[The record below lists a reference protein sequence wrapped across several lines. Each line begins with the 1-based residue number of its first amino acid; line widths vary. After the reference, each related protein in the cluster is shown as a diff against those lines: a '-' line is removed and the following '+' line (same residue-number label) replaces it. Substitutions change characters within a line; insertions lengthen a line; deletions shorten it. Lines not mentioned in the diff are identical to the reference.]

1 MKYFIGTDTGGTF
14 TDTIV
19 MNENGKLS
27 MYKTHTTPH
36 DRSIGIME
44 AMKLAASDLG
54 ISENEFLT
62 QVRYFGHGSTAAT
75 NAFIERK
82 GVRTGLITTEGFGDT
97 LLIQRSMGQW
107 AGLGDQLTHYS
118 IRKLPDPIIPKELIE
133 EVPERI
139 DYKGAVI
146 VSLNEQKAREA
157 VRRLVGRGVEA
168 IAVSFLWSF
177 ANPVHEQL
185 IKKIVKEEA
194 PDVFLSISSETAPVL
209 GEYERTATTAINAY
223 LGPSIASY
231 VTNLEEK
238 LKAKGFKG
246 IFTIMNSN
254 GGVIPADEAREA
266 AVSLLTSGP
275 AGGVLASVRLAEQ
288 MGYQNVITSDMG
300 GTSFD
305 VGLIIDGKPL
315 VSSSSTVESYH
326 VVQPMVK
333 VTAIGAGGG
342 SIAYVENGHLFVGPQ
357 SAGAVPGPVCY
368 DQGGTEPTITDADV
382 VLGIID
388 PDNFLGGKMKLNKEK
403 AEEAIRTKIAEPLG
417 MTVVEAAAGIRTISD
432 NRMADLLRQATIS
445 QGYDPRE
452 FVLFA
457 YGGAG
462 PAHSYSFGAESGVQ
476 KIVVPYTATVHSAYG
491 TGTSDIR
498 RSYYITKRMHTPAM
512 FQKASDHLFFKE
524 FNEVFEQLEETGE
537 KALINDFVTKENVSF
552 SRLVDLRYRG
562 QFNQLS
568 VEISNGKLAEQDID
582 DLIARFEQK
591 YEERYGAGTGYREAG
606 VEITGFRVHGKAP
619 VPKAEISK
627 LKKGSEGK
635 AIARKERNVYFHE
648 ANSFLATSIYNEVD
662 LEPGMSIAGPAIIE
676 HPGTTVV
683 IGPKQQAAID
693 DFLNTVIL
701 PEPIGIMDKQ
711 IQSEGEMVY

>member
-1 MKYFIGTDTGGTF
+1 MKYFVGTDTGGTF

-19 MNENGKLS
+19 MDENGHLR

-36 DRSIGIME
+36 DRSIGIMK
-44 AMKLAASDLG
+44 AVSLAANDLG
-54 ISENEFLT
+54 VSENAFLEN
-62 QVRYFGHGSTAAT
+62 VSYFGHGSTAAT

-97 LLIQRSMGQW
+97 MLIQRTMGQW

-118 IRKLPDPIIPKELIE
+118 IRKLPDPIIPKHLIA

-146 VSLNEQKAREA
+146 VALNEQKARQA
-157 VRRLVGRGVEA
+157 VRSLLGQGVEA
-168 IAVSFLWSF
+168 IAVSLLWSF

-185 IKKIVKEEA
+185 IKRIVQEEA
-194 PDVFLSISSETAPVL
+194 PGIFLSISSETAPVL

-223 LGPSIASY
+223 LGPSIDSY
-231 VTNLEEK
+231 VTTLEDK
-238 LKAKGFKG
+238 LKAKGFNG

-254 GGVIPADEAREA
+254 GGVIPAEEAREA

-275 AGGVLASVRLAEQ
+275 AGGVLASVHLAGKL
-288 MGYQNVITSDMG
+288 GYPNVITSDMG

-305 VGLIIDGKPL
+305 VGLIIDGKPI
-315 VSSSSTVESYH
+315 VSNNSEVESYH
-326 VVQPMVK
+326 IVQPMVK

-388 PDNFLGGKMKLNKEK
+388 PDHFLGGKMKLNKAK
-403 AEEAIRTKIAEPLG
+403 AEDAIRTKIAEPLG

-445 QGYDPRE
+445 QGHDPRD

-462 PAHSYSFGAESGVQ
+462 PAHSYSFGAESGV
-476 KIVVPYTATVHSAYG
+476 KAIIVPYTATVHSAYG
-491 TGTSDIR
+491 IGTSDIH
-498 RSYYITKRMHTPAM
+498 RSYYLSKRMQTPAM
-512 FQKASDHLFFKE
+512 FQVASDHISASE
-524 FNEVFEQLEETGE
+524 FNKVFEQLEEKCE
-537 KALINDFVTKENVSF
+537 KALINDFVTKENVRF
-552 SRLVDLRYRG
+552 SRLVDLRFRG
-562 QFNQLS
+562 QFNQVS
-568 VEISNGKLAEQDID
+568 VEIEGGELTAQHIN
-582 DLIARFEQK
+582 DLIARFEQN
-591 YEERYGAGTGYREAG
+591 YEERYGNGTGYREAG
-606 VEITGFRVHGKAP
+606 IEITGFRVHGKAP
-619 VPKAEISK
+619 VPKATIAKK
-627 LKKGSEGK
+627 LSHSNGK
-635 AIARKERNVYFHE
+635 ATPRTERNVYFHE
-648 ANSFLATSIYNEVD
+648 VNDFMTTYIYNEED
-662 LEPGMSIAGPAIIE
+662 LEAGMEITGPAIIE
-676 HPGTTVV
+676 HPGTTIV
-683 IGPKQQAAID
+683 IGPQQKAMID
-693 DFLNTVIL
+693 EYLNTVIL
-701 PEPIGIMDKQ
+701 PEAILLNDKQ
-711 IQSEGEMVY
+711 IHNEGEMVH

>member
-1 MKYFIGTDTGGTF
+1 MKYFVGTDTGGTF

-19 MNENGKLS
+19 MDENGHLR

-36 DRSIGIME
+36 DRSIGIMK
-44 AMKLAASDLG
+44 AVSLAAQDLG
-54 ISENEFLT
+54 LTEIAFLEN
-62 QVRYFGHGSTAAT
+62 VSYFGHGTTAAT

-82 GVRTGLITTEGFGDT
+82 GVRTGLITTAGFGDT
-97 LLIQRSMGQW
+97 LLIQRTMGQW

-118 IRKLPDPIIPKELIE
+118 IRKLPEPIIPKQLIV

-146 VSLNEQKAREA
+146 VPLDEQEARQA
-157 VRRLVGRGVEA
+157 VRRLLEQGVEA
-168 IAVSFLWSF
+168 IAVSLLWSF

-185 IKKIVKEEA
+185 IKRIVQEEA
-194 PDVFLSISSETAPVL
+194 PGIFLSISSEAAPVL

-238 LKAKGFKG
+238 LKTKGFTG

-254 GGVIPADEAREA
+254 GGVIPAQEARES

-288 MGYQNVITSDMG
+288 LGFPNVITSDMG

-305 VGLIIDGKPL
+305 VGLIIDGKPM
-315 VSSSSTVESYH
+315 VSNNSEVESYH

-342 SIAYVENGHLFVGPQ
+342 SIAYVENGHIFVGPQ

-388 PDNFLGGKMKLNKEK
+388 PDHFLGGKMKLNKAK
-403 AEEAIRTKIAEPLG
+403 AEEAIRMKIAEPLG
-417 MTVVEAAAGIRTISD
+417 MTVVEAAAGIRVISD

-445 QGYDPRE
+445 QGHDPRD

-462 PAHSYSFGAESGVQ
+462 PAHSYSFGAESGV
-476 KIVVPYTATVHSAYG
+476 KAIVIPYTATVHSAYG
-491 TGTSDIR
+491 TGTSDIH
-498 RSYYITKRMHTPAM
+498 RSYYLSKRIQTPAM
-512 FQKASDHLFFKE
+512 FQVASEHISAIE
-524 FNEVFEQLEETGE
+524 FNEVFEQLEETCE
-537 KALINDFVTKENVSF
+537 KALLNDFITKENILF
-552 SRLVDLRYRG
+552 SRLVDLRFRG
-562 QFNQLS
+562 QFNQVS
-568 VEISNGKLAEQDID
+568 IEIEGGELTAQHIN

-591 YEERYGAGTGYREAG
+591 YEERYGNGTGYREAG
-606 VEITGFRVHGKAP
+606 IEITGFRVHGKAP
-619 VPKAEISK
+619 VPKATIAKVTSH
-627 LKKGSEGK
+627 SVGK
-635 AIARKERNVYFHE
+635 ATPRAERNVYFHE
-648 ANSFLATSIYNEVD
+648 VDGFLTTYIFNEED
-662 LEPGMSIAGPAIIE
+662 LEPGMEITGPAIIE
-676 HPGTTVV
+676 HPGTTIV
-683 IGPKQQAAID
+683 IGPKQKAMID
-693 DFLNTVIL
+693 EYLNTVIS
-701 PEPIGIMDKQ
+701 PEAILLKDKQ
-711 IQSEGEMVY
+711 IHNEGEMVH

>member
-19 MNENGKLS
+19 MDEKGQLR

-36 DRSIGIME
+36 DRSIGIMK
-44 AMKLAASDLG
+44 AMSLAAQDLG
-54 ISENEFLT
+54 LTEKTFVENIN
-62 QVRYFGHGSTAAT
+62 YFGHGTTAAT

-97 LLIQRSMGQW
+97 LLIQRAMGQW
-107 AGLGDQLTHYS
+107 AGLEDQITHYS
-118 IRKLPDPIIPKELIE
+118 IRKLPEPIVAKQLIV

-146 VSLNEQKAREA
+146 VHLEEDKAREA
-157 VRRLVGRGVEA
+157 VRNLVEQGVEA
-168 IAVSFLWSF
+168 IAVSLLWSF

-194 PDVFLSISSETAPVL
+194 PNIFLSISSETAPVL

-223 LGPSIASY
+223 LGPSIDSY

-238 LKAKGFKG
+238 LKEKGFRG

-254 GGVIPADEAREA
+254 GGVIPAEEAREA

-275 AGGVLASVRLAEQ
+275 AGGVLASAHLANQ
-288 MGYQNVITSDMG
+288 LGYPNVITSDMG

-305 VGLIIDGKPL
+305 VGLIIDGKPV
-315 VSSSSTVESYH
+315 VSNSSEVESFH
-326 VVQPMVK
+326 IVQPMVK

-342 SIAYVENGHLFVGPQ
+342 SIAYVENGYLFVGPQ
-357 SAGAVPGPVCY
+357 SAGSVPGPVCY

-388 PDNFLGGKMKLNKEK
+388 PDHFLGGKMKLNKAK
-403 AEEAIRTKIAEPLG
+403 AEEAIRTKLAEPLG
-417 MTVVEAAAGIRTISD
+417 MTVIEAAAGIRAISD

-445 QGYDPRE
+445 QGHDPRE

-462 PAHSYSFGAESGVQ
+462 PAHSYSFGAESGV
-476 KIVVPYTATVHSAYG
+476 KSIVVPYTATVHSAYG
-491 TGTSDIR
+491 TGTSDIL
-498 RSYYITKRMHTPAM
+498 RSFYISKRMQTPPM
-512 FQKASDHLFFKE
+512 FEVASDHLSAAE
-524 FNEVFEQLEETGE
+524 FNEVFQGLEDTCET
-537 KALINDFVTKENVSF
+537 ALLNDFVTKENIHY

-562 QFNQLS
+562 QFNQVS
-568 VEISNGKLAEQDID
+568 IEIQGGQLTAEHID

-591 YEERYGAGTGYREAG
+591 YEEQYGQGTGYREAG
-606 VEITGFRVHGKAP
+606 LEITGFRVHGKSP
-619 VPKAEISK
+619 VPKATIAKSINQSIRSATPR
-627 LKKGSEGK
+627 SE
-635 AIARKERNVYFHE
+635 RKVYFHE
-648 ANSFLATSIYNEVD
+648 VNDFVTTYIYNEED
-662 LEPGMSIAGPAIIE
+662 LQPDMEIKGPAIIE
-676 HPGTTVV
+676 HPGTTIV
-683 IGPKQQAAID
+683 IGPKQTAAID
-693 DFLNTVIL
+693 EYLNTIIVSEADQL
-701 PEPIGIMDKQ
+701 QKEQVQK
-711 IQSEGEMVY
+711 EGEIVR

>member
-1 MKYFIGTDTGGTF
+1 MKYFVGTDTGGTF

-19 MNENGKLS
+19 MDDNGHLR

-36 DRSIGIME
+36 DRSIGIMK
-44 AMKLAASDLG
+44 AIGLAAQDLG
-54 ISENEFLT
+54 LT
-62 QVRYFGHGSTAAT
+62 ETAFIEKVSYFGHGSTAAT

-97 LLIQRSMGQW
+97 MLIQRTMGQW

-118 IRKLPDPIIPKELIE
+118 IRKLPDPIIPKQLIA

-146 VSLNEQKAREA
+146 VSLDELKARQI
-157 VRRLVGRGVEA
+157 VRRLLEQGVEA
-168 IAVSFLWSF
+168 IAVSLLWSF

-194 PDVFLSISSETAPVL
+194 PGIFLSISSETAPVL

-223 LGPSIASY
+223 LGPSIDSY
-231 VTNLEEK
+231 VTNLEDK
-238 LKAKGFKG
+238 LKAKGFNG

-275 AGGVLASVRLAEQ
+275 AGGVLASVHLAGKL
-288 MGYQNVITSDMG
+288 GYPNVITSDMG

-305 VGLIIDGKPL
+305 VGLIIDGKPI
-315 VSSSSTVESYH
+315 VSNNSEVESYH
-326 VVQPMVK
+326 IVQPMVK

-342 SIAYVENGHLFVGPQ
+342 SIAYVENGHLFVGPK

-388 PDNFLGGKMKLNKEK
+388 PDHFLGGKMKLNKEK

-445 QGYDPRE
+445 QGHDPRD

-462 PAHSYSFGAESGVQ
+462 PAHSYSFGAESGV
-476 KIVVPYTATVHSAYG
+476 KAILVPYTATVHSAYG
-491 TGTSDIR
+491 IGTSDIH
-498 RSYYITKRMHTPAM
+498 RSYYLSKRMQTPAM
-512 FQKASDHLFFKE
+512 FQVASDHLSVSE
-524 FNEVFEQLEETGE
+524 FNGVFEQLEEKCE
-537 KALINDFVTKENVSF
+537 KTLLNDFVTKENVRF
-552 SRLVDLRYRG
+552 SRLVDLRFRG
-562 QFNQLS
+562 QFNQVS
-568 VEISNGKLAEQDID
+568 VEIEGGELTAIHIN
-582 DLIARFEQK
+582 DLVARFEQK
-591 YEERYGAGTGYREAG
+591 YEERYGNGTGYREAG
-606 VEITGFRVHGKAP
+606 IEITGFRVHGKAP
-619 VPKAEISK
+619 VPKAAISK
-627 LKKGSEGK
+627 KLSNSDGK
-635 AIARKERNVYFHE
+635 AAPRSERYVYFHE
-648 ANSFLATSIYNEVD
+648 VDDFMTTYIYNEED
-662 LEPGMSIAGPAIIE
+662 LEAGMEITGPAIIE
-676 HPGTTVV
+676 HPGTTIV
-683 IGPKQQAAID
+683 IGPKQKATID
-693 DFLNTVIL
+693 EYLNTVIL
-701 PEPIGIMDKQ
+701 PEAVLLNDKQ
-711 IQSEGEMVY
+711 IQSEGEMVH